1 MVLLYL
7 SSFFKKVGEV
17 LEAHYKIVAISL
29 ALLLA
34 AGLYVG
40 LQRGYGDDVQDTIQ
54 RVTDDN
60 RDAAA
65 NVNAARGKVADAQ
78 RELDQAA
85 DSLDRATARASELQ
99 SSNGGD
105 KELLDDCTRLVTDSK
120 RQLDEAKRVL
130 ADIDQANQ

>member
-1 MVLLYL
+1 MYL
-7 SSFFKKVGEV
+7 SSVLKKVGDA
-17 LEAHYKIVAISL
+17 LATHYKMVAVTL
-29 ALLLA
+29 AILLA

-85 DSLDRATARASELQ
+85 DSLDRATARARELQ
-99 SSNGGD
+99 SSNGDD

>member
-1 MVLLYL
+1 MVAVTL
-7 SSFFKKVGEV
+7 
-17 LEAHYKIVAISL
+17 AI
-29 ALLLA
+29 LLA

-85 DSLDRATARASELQ
+85 DSLDRATARARELQ

>member
-1 MVLLYL
+1 MYL
-7 SSFFKKVGEV
+7 SSVLKKVGDA
-17 LEAHYKIVAISL
+17 LATHYKMVAVTL
-29 ALLLA
+29 AILLA

-85 DSLDRATARASELQ
+85 DSLDRATARARELQ